1 MKKLISLLMCI
12 VLLGMC
18 FVACNQTEEPV
29 VTESDT
35 EVETK
40 KDESDTKAPDND
52 KKKDEGKKDEE
63 GDGEGEGEGGEEQL
77 PNVKYILWSEDFESY
92 DNLIDATTKVSKGKT
107 SEADLLA
114 AMGMSVTFKNDNGDV
129 FQYFDRTEGA
139 PEGGMTYHE
148 YGKYILETDANGNN
162 SMLVYNNGYAQ
173 DQLIMFSDSIMD
185 KVVLGKYVIEYDI
198 TYAKHNTPIGNTG
211 LSRGNRNTGE
221 PGYIGVMYNLDENI
235 GASNDP
241 TAAKTAGSAG
251 IFTGG
256 SGQSVVWVQGSK
268 TLVEAENGDGVV
280 NTMRNGGG
288 IEGFASVFAKLFP
301 NDTEFKDVKGYNRTA
316 MSNAADYTAEDGTV
330 VPKYKYQDSF
340 AGKTVRIRIEY
351 DYENGVTVYANNIL
365 VSEFSASKLTW
376 AQFLATAGSSIGLYS
391 TDRVAGYVDNFE
403 VYCIGR
409 IGAADDKISDADI
422 ASCFT
427 KVDDTTYKYTKGSY
441 GAAA

>member
-40 KDESDTKAPDND
+40 KDESDTKAPDDD

-63 GDGEGEGEGGEEQL
+63 GDGEGEGGEEQL
-77 PNVKYILWSEDFESY
+77 SNVKYILWSEDFESY

-114 AMGMSVTFKNDNGDV
+114 AMGMSLTFKNDAGNV
-129 FQYFDRTEGA
+129 EQAFDRTIGA
-139 PEGGMTYHE
+139 PVGGMTYHE

-162 SMLVYNNGYAQ
+162 SMLVYNNGYMP
-173 DQLIMFSDSIMD
+173 DYLIMFSDEIMD
-185 KVVLGKYVIEYDI
+185 KAVLGKYVIEYDI

-211 LSRGNRNTGE
+211 LSRGNRNAGE
-221 PGYIGVMYNLDENI
+221 PGNIGIMYNLNEYI
-235 GASNDP
+235 GS
-241 TAAKTAGSAG
+241 TATEVNNNQTAGSVA
-251 IFTGG
+251 INTGG

-268 TLVEAENGDGVV
+268 TLVEAENGDGVA

-301 NDTEFKDVKGYNRTA
+301 NDTEFKDVKGYNRTS

-340 AGKTVRIRIEY
+340 AGKTVHLRIEY
-351 DYENGVTVYANNIL
+351 DYENGVTVYANDIL
-365 VSEFSASKLTW
+365 VSEFSANKLTW
-376 AQFLATAGSSIGLYS
+376 AQFLAAAGSSIGLYS
-391 TDRVAGYVDNFE
+391 TDRVAGYVDNFQ

-409 IGAADDKISDADI
+409 IGAADDKVSDADI